1 MVELGLVGRCE
12 LAALW
17 VVVQLDVSAAGGG
30 GKRRREVHSDEVRLW
45 AAGAGL
51 TDSALIELV
60 LNLTRHRFCSFY
72 SNHTQNATRSGEQS
86 GLSRPTA
93 ANDVLRRV
101 SFLLRRRIVSA
112 LIEVSARDGTD
123 VLAVF
128 HRLIGQATSSTVR
141 RLEPLL
147 RRRLSGNSAR
157 MSAARARLRDKS
169 GGDRD
174 GGGQPTLLQV
184 ADTGNRLSRSR
195 SLIRRGS
202 KPKHKRG
209 NDSQTR
215 NDCVIS

>member
-1 MVELGLVGRCE
+1 MFGYDYRG
-12 LAALW
+12 
-17 VVVQLDVSAAGGG
+17 VVAVQVDLSTPGSGT
-30 GKRRREVHSDEVRLW
+30 RRREVHTDEVRLW

-51 TDSALIELV
+51 ADS
-60 LNLTRHRFCSFY
+60 S
-72 SNHTQNATRSGEQS
+72 
-86 GLSRPTA
+86 
-93 ANDVLRRV
+93 
-101 SFLLRRRIVSA
+101 

-128 HRLIGQATSSTVR
+128 HRLIGQATSSVR

-174 GGGQPTLLQV
+174 GSQPTLLQV

-202 KPKHKRG
+202 KPKHKRS
-209 NDSQTR
+209 NDSQTK
-215 NDCVIS
+215 NDCVVS